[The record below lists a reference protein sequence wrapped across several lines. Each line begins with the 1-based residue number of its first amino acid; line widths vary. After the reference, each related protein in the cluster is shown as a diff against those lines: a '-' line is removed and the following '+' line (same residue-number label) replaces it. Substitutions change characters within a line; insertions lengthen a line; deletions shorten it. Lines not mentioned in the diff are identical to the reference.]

1 MYGEMMWNHRIV
13 STVDEMGN
21 EYFELS
27 EVYYDRDGHPYAYGD
42 AKIGGD
48 YIEDLHEQVELFKKS
63 LELPILRYPE
73 NFTGDVNK

>member
-1 MYGEMMWNHRIV
+1 MMWNHRIV

-42 AKIGGD
+42 AMIGGD
-48 YIEDLHEQVELFKKS
+48 YVEDLHEQVEFFKKS